1 MNEILNHLLQS
12 TLFAATVA
20 VVNMML
26 RRNSPRLR
34 YWLWL
39 SASLKFL
46 VPFSWL
52 VSMGAIVQLPPDTPS
67 FHAVTVENISTA
79 FAPVSLFAST
89 AFPSTATP
97 DPMFRWPLALA
108 AVWAAGGLLLLLRWF
123 RRWRTIHRATRRATL
138 LPLELSVAAF
148 STPSILEPGV
158 FGVFRPVLLLPEGIT
173 DNLTPRQFDAV
184 LTHELR
190 HVRFRDNLTAAL
202 HMCVETLFWFHP
214 LVWWI
219 GAHLMAERER
229 DCDEAVLMQGSRP
242 VDYARGIVQVCEAY
256 VESPLACASG
266 ISGSDLKKRI
276 REIMTWR
283 GSLPV
288 TLRAKAVLAAA
299 AFAAI
304 SIPFAIGILRAQTLP
319 PAPNYT
325 YEVVSIHKV
334 GDEGCP
340 PCGLGIGP
348 EGGLRI
354 SNYSVIRMLE
364 YAYSV
369 RDYQILGAPGWVS
382 SATYDIVFTPEKAEA
397 PLGPNPPLSTATAMR
412 NRNKQRLQAVLRDRF
427 GLVLRSETHE
437 LPVYLLTQTKSG
449 AKLTVHP
456 EGEPGHGYRMND
468 SGYRHLEAVGI
479 TIKTLADNLSSI
491 VGRPVNDGSGLPGQY
506 DFKLEWAPDPG
517 SSTEHPDDTTGPSI
531 FTALTDQ
538 LGLSLKS
545 TKGPV
550 QVYVIEKVERPSEN

>member
-20 VVNMML
+20 VANMML
-26 RRNSPRLR
+26 RGNSPRLR

-39 SASLKFL
+39 SASIKFL

-52 VSMGAIVQLPPDTPS
+52 VSMGARIQLPPDTPS

-79 FAPVSLFAST
+79 FAPLSEL
-89 AFPSTATP
+89 PSTSSP
-97 DPMFRWPLALA
+97 DAVLRWPLALA

-123 RRWRTIHRATRRATL
+123 LRWRTVHQAARRATR

-158 FGVFRPVLLLPEGIT
+158 FGVFRPVLLLPEGIA
-173 DNLTPRQFDAV
+173 DHLTPHQFHAV
-184 LTHELR
+184 VTHELR
-190 HVRFRDNLTAAL
+190 HVRLRDNLTAAL

-219 GAHLMAERER
+219 GAQLTAERER
-229 DCDEAVLMQGSRP
+229 DCDEAVLKQGSQP
-242 VDYARGIVQVCEAY
+242 VDYARGIVQVCQAY

-266 ISGSDLKKRI
+266 ISGSDLKNRI

-283 GSLPV
+283 GSRSL
-288 TLRAKAVLAAA
+288 TLRAKALLAAA

-319 PAPNYT
+319 PAPAYT
-325 YEVVSIHKV
+325 YEEVSIHKT

-340 PCGLGIGP
+340 PCGLGTGP

-354 SNYSVIRMLE
+354 TNYSVIRMLE
-364 YAYSV
+364 YAYGV

-382 SATYDIVFTPEKAEA
+382 SATYDIVFTPEKAET
-397 PLGPNPPLSTATAMR
+397 PLGPNPALSTAKAMQS
-412 NRNKQRLQAVLRDRF
+412 RNKQRLQAVLRDRF
-427 GLVLRSETHE
+427 GLVLRAETHE
-437 LPVYLLTQTKSG
+437 LPVYLLTQAKSG

-456 EGEPGHGYRMND
+456 EGEPRHGFRMND
-468 SGYRHLEAVGI
+468 SGYRHFEAFGI
-479 TIKTLADNLSSI
+479 PMKTLADTLSGI
-491 VGRPVNDGSGLPGQY
+491 LGRPVNDGSGLTGEY

-517 SSTEHPDDTTGPSI
+517 TSPEHPDDKAGPSI
-531 FTALTDQ
+531 FTALVDQ
-538 LGLSLKS
+538 LGLRVTSA
-545 TKGPV
+545 KGPV
-550 QVYVIEKVERPSEN
+550 QVYVIEKVEHPSEN

>member
-12 TLFAATVA
+12 TLFAAAVA
-20 VVNMML
+20 VTNRML
-26 RRNSPRLR
+26 RRNSARLR

-39 SASLKFL
+39 SASIKFL

-52 VSMGAIVQLPPDTPS
+52 VSIGANIQLPPDTPS
-67 FHAVTVENISTA
+67 FHAVTVQQISTA
-79 FAPVSLFAST
+79 FAPVT
-89 AFPSTATP
+89 VFPSAGTP
-97 DPMFRWPLALA
+97 ETIFRWPLTLI

-123 RRWRTIHRATRRATL
+123 LRWRTVHLTARRATR

-158 FGVFRPVLLLPEGIT
+158 FGVFRPVLLLPEGIG
-173 DNLTPRQFDAV
+173 DNLTADQFEAV
-184 LTHELR
+184 VTHELR
-190 HVRFRDNLTAAL
+190 HVRFRDNLTGAV

-219 GAHLMAERER
+219 GAQLMAERER

-242 VDYARGIVQVCEAY
+242 LDYARGIVRVCEAY

-266 ISGSDLKKRI
+266 ISGSELKKRI

-288 TLRAKAVLAAA
+288 TLRAKVVLAAA
-299 AFAAI
+299 TFAAI

-319 PAPNYT
+319 TAPKYT

-334 GDEGCP
+334 GDGGCP
-340 PCGLGIGP
+340 PCGLGLGP

-364 YAYSV
+364 FAYSV

-382 SATYDIVFTPEKAEA
+382 SATYDIVFTPEKAET
-397 PLGPNPPLSTATAMR
+397 PLGPDPALTTAMAMR
-412 NRNKQRLQAVLRDRF
+412 SRNKQRLQAVLRDRF
-427 GLVLRSETHE
+427 GLVLRAETHE
-437 LPVYLLTQTKSG
+437 LPVYLLTQAKGG
-449 AKLTVHP
+449 AKLTIHP
-456 EGEPGHGYRMND
+456 EGEPRHGFHMND
-468 SGYRHLEAVGI
+468 SGYRHMEAVGV
-479 TIKTLADNLSSI
+479 TVKMLADILSGI
-491 VGRPVNDGSGLPGQY
+491 MGRPVNDGSGLTGQY

-517 SSTEHPDDTTGPSI
+517 SSPEHPDDTTGPSI
-531 FTALTDQ
+531 FTALSDQ
-538 LGLSLKS
+538 LGLRVTS

-550 QVYVIEKVERPSEN
+550 QVYVIEKIEHPSEN